1 MDEDTAQTLIEPM
14 FSNIISMDR
23 ANALLVSSLVKYL
36 AEKGLID
43 LDKYL
48 ESNKKTEELIKNA
61 TLQRGVSPDVSED
74 DLQRNVD
81 FVNHVFSMHREDFTK
96 PE

>member
-36 AEKGLID
+36 AEQGLID

-61 TLQRGVSPDVSED
+61 TLQRGVSHDVSED

-96 PE
+96 PK